1 MKTAFPA
8 LPTPSAATRA
18 PATVAGEPNLRIEA
32 GTSAFRRVNLAM
44 FVGGFATFSTLYA
57 PQPILPRLSADFGVA
72 PTSASLSVAAGTA
85 ALAVMLIP
93 ASVLSDRYGRE
104 RVMKT
109 ALVLAAVVALA
120 SALAA
125 DFGQLLVLRMM
136 LGAVL
141 AGLPAA
147 AMAYVGEEVAPA
159 AQGRAMG
166 LLIAGNSL
174 GGMSGRFL
182 VATLTD
188 WTSWRVALAVLGVL
202 AVAAAALFCYA
213 LPRSRQF
220 RQRAVSISA
229 VARDATALFADR
241 GQRSLFA
248 IAFLMMGAFTSLYN
262 YLGFRLLLPPF
273 SLGQTAL
280 GAVFLLYFVG
290 TLSSAWTGRLVDR
303 VGRRKVLWW
312 MIVATVAGLAVT
324 LSNHLTLVIL
334 GVGGLTFGYF
344 GAHTAASGWVGRRA
358 GERRA
363 LGAALYLCSYYLG
376 ASVIGTLSGL
386 AWEHGA
392 WPGVVTA
399 LAGAMSL
406 ALAAAW
412 QLRKLQPIA
421 APARPV
427 ANIGS

>member
-1 MKTAFPA
+1 MKTDLSDLSVA
-8 LPTPSAATRA
+8 SAAVSSA
-18 PATVAGEPNLRIEA
+18 ASDPDLRIEA

-57 PQPILPRLSADFGVA
+57 TQPILPRLSADFAVA

-85 ALAVMLIP
+85 ALAAMLIP

-120 SALAA
+120 SAFAA

-147 AMAYVGEEVAPA
+147 AMAYVGEEVAPG

-182 VATLTD
+182 VATLTE
-188 WTSWRVALAVLGVL
+188 WTSWRVALAVLGLL
-202 AVAAAALFCYA
+202 AAFGTALFCYA

-220 RQRAVSISA
+220 RQRAVNIRA
-229 VARDATALFADR
+229 VARDAAALFADR

-262 YLGFRLLLPPF
+262 YLGFRLHLPPF
-273 SLGQTAL
+273 SLGETAI

-290 TLSSAWTGRLVDR
+290 TLASAWTGRLVDR
-303 VGRRKVLWW
+303 VGRRKVLWS
-312 MIVATVAGLAVT
+312 MIVASVTGLAVT
-324 LSNHLTLVIL
+324 LSDDLALVIL

-344 GAHTAASGWVGRRA
+344 GTHTAASGWVSRRA

-363 LGAALYLCSYYLG
+363 LAAALYLCSYYLG
-376 ASVIGTLSGL
+376 ASVIGTLSGF
-386 AWEHGA
+386 AWEHAA
-392 WPGVVTA
+392 WPGLVTA
-399 LAGAMSL
+399 LAGAMAL
-406 ALAAAW
+406 ALGAAW
-412 QLRKLQPIA
+412 QLRKLEPLA
-421 APARPV
+421 PPARPV
-427 ANIGS
+427 LDTAS

>member
-1 MKTAFPA
+1 MTGRTLRVVPRARSAVSARDESALTSTRVRQVENRLPA
-8 LPTPSAATRA
+8 LPTPSDATRA
-18 PATVAGEPNLRIEA
+18 PTTHAGDPDLRIEA

-57 PQPILPRLSADFGVA
+57 PQSILPRLSADFAVA

-109 ALVLAAVVALA
+109 ALVLAAIVALA
-120 SALAA
+120 SAFAA

-147 AMAYVGEEVAPA
+147 AMAYVGEKWHRPRRARDGPA
-159 AQGRAMG
+159 DCRQLARR
-166 LLIAGNSL
+166 L
-174 GGMSGRFL
+174 SGRFL

-202 AVAAAALFCYA
+202 AVVAAASFCYA

-220 RQRAVSISA
+220 RRRAVSIGA
-229 VARDATALFADR
+229 VASDAAALFADR

-262 YLGFRLLLPPF
+262 YLGFRLHLPPF
-273 SLGQTAL
+273 SLGQTAV

-324 LSNHLTLVIL
+324 LSDHLVPVIL
-334 GVGGLTFGYF
+334 GV
-344 GAHTAASGWVGRRA
+344 A
-358 GERRA
+358 G
-363 LGAALYLCSYYLG
+363 
-376 ASVIGTLSGL
+376 
-386 AWEHGA
+386 
-392 WPGVVTA
+392 
-399 LAGAMSL
+399 
-406 ALAAAW
+406 
-412 QLRKLQPIA
+412 
-421 APARPV
+421 
-427 ANIGS
+427 

>member
-1 MKTAFPA
+1 
-8 LPTPSAATRA
+8 
-18 PATVAGEPNLRIEA
+18 
-32 GTSAFRRVNLAM
+32 M

-57 PQPILPRLSADFGVA
+57 TQPILPRLSADFAVA

-85 ALAVMLIP
+85 ALAAMLIP

-120 SALAA
+120 TAFAA
-125 DFGQLLVLRMM
+125 DFGQLLMLRVL

-147 AMAYVGEEVAPA
+147 AMAYIGEEVAPG

-202 AVAAAALFCYA
+202 AVLAALLFCHA

-220 RQRAVSISA
+220 RQRAVSIAA
-229 VARDATALFADR
+229 VARDTAALFADR
-241 GQRSLFA
+241 AQRSLFA

-262 YLGFRLLLPPF
+262 YLGFRLHLPPY
-273 SLGQTAL
+273 SLGQTAI

-303 VGRRKVLWW
+303 IGRRKVLWS
-312 MIVATVAGLAVT
+312 MIVASVAGLAVT
-324 LSNHLTLVIL
+324 LSDHLALVIL

-363 LGAALYLCSYYLG
+363 LGSALYLCSYYLG

-392 WPGVVTA
+392 WPGLVTA
-399 LAGAMSL
+399 LAAATAL

-412 QLRKLQPIA
+412 QLRNLQPIA
-421 APARPV
+421 APARP
-427 ANIGS
+427 ALNTGS

>member
-1 MKTAFPA
+1 LKATLPDLPIATAASGLETAP
-8 LPTPSAATRA
+8 PSD
-18 PATVAGEPNLRIEA
+18 PDVRIEA
-32 GTSAFRRVNLAM
+32 GTPAFRRANLAM
-44 FVGGFATFSTLYA
+44 FVGGFTTFSALYA
-57 PQPILPRLSADFGVA
+57 TQPILPRLSEEFSIA

-85 ALAVMLIP
+85 ALATMLIP

-109 ALVLAAVVALA
+109 ALVLAAAVALA
-120 SALAA
+120 SAFAA
-125 DFGQLLVLRMM
+125 DFVQLLVLRMM

-147 AMAYVGEEVAPA
+147 AMAYLGEEVAPN

-166 LLIAGNSL
+166 LYIAGNAL

-188 WTSWRVALAVLGVL
+188 WTSWRIALAVLGVF
-202 AVAAAALFCYA
+202 AAFAAALFCYA

-220 RQRAVSISA
+220 RQRAVNIAA
-229 VARDATALFADR
+229 VARDAAALLADR

-262 YLGFRLLLPPF
+262 YLGFRLHLPPF
-273 SLGQTAL
+273 SLGQTAV

-290 TLSSAWTGRLVDR
+290 TLSSAWTGRLIDR
-303 VGRRKVLWW
+303 VGRRKVLWS
-312 MIVATVAGLAVT
+312 MIVASVAGLAVT
-324 LSNHLTLVIL
+324 LSDQLALVIL
-334 GVGGLTFGYF
+334 GVGGFTFGYF

-376 ASVIGTLSGL
+376 ASVIGTLSGF
-386 AWEHGA
+386 AWEHGG
-392 WPGVVTA
+392 WPGLVTA
-399 LAGAMSL
+399 LAGAMAL

-421 APARPV
+421 APAEP
-427 ANIGS
+427 ALTPGA